1 MSILVDSEFVHL
13 NGEHCVFS
21 GVPNSFISTVSTV
34 SSGRALISPQ
44 RRTHIDTTRQNVSH
58 THIILITL
66 VSSLDDS
73 YFTAFAIAAV
83 AAIWAICGYVLH
95 FCTFLLVTVILLL
108 YLISIDISAV
118 TECFCS
124 FFVPALSRTF
134 RLIFQSVHHFWWTHI
149 KFCLANGASS
159 FGIGRSF
166 GDSCHREFELAQGF
180 VGNQRFSFQF
190 VRRESSVWW
199 HLSLRVESRS
209 RFRGKPLVEEV
220 IPVAD
225 SDSWNCRQNLINSL
239 DNSGNLSLATG
250 STSFVPIPP
259 SESPSSCLTDLV
271 GLILKYTLRI
281 TAFFIAPES
290 WCTNPSCP

>member
-1 MSILVDSEFVHL
+1 MSTVSILVDSEFVHL

-134 RLIFQSVHHFWWTHI
+134 RLIFQSVHHFGGRILSSVWPTELVRSA
-149 KFCLANGASS
+149 LAVHLVTVVIASLNSLKVSWGTNVFFFSS
-159 FGIGRSF
+159 FDAGRAFGGIRHCELS
-166 GDSCHREFELAQGF
+166 LAQGF
-180 VGNQRFSFQF
+180 VGN
-190 VRRESSVWW
+190 
-199 HLSLRVESRS
+199 HSLRKSFRS
-209 RFRGKPLVEEV
+209 
-220 IPVAD
+220 
-225 SDSWNCRQNLINSL
+225 LIRIL
-239 DNSGNLSLATG
+239 G
-250 STSFVPIPP
+250 I
-259 SESPSSCLTDLV
+259 V
-271 GLILKYTLRI
+271 GRI
-281 TAFFIAPES
+281 
-290 WCTNPSCP
+290 